1 MPPAVEAQSLG
12 PPGKSQETHFK
23 YTDRNRLKVKLR
35 EKMHY
40 ANTNQKKCDYISI
53 RPTIV

>member
-23 YTDRNRLKVKLR
+23 YKDRNRLKVKLR

>member
-1 MPPAVEAQSLG
+1 MPPAVEAQNLG

-23 YTDRNRLKVKLR
+23 CKDRNGLKVKLR
-35 EKMHY
+35 KKMQY